1 MTEQRIILELGSGA
15 DLHGGDQTKAA
26 IRAVEDAL
34 RRSSLSLF
42 RTLDL
47 DPNTMRV
54 VITIG
59 APDPGGVDKA
69 AIARIPPYGAAEVEV
84 ARGGVSAAGL
94 GDAGGEGTGSEAVIV
109 AAAIA
114 VHVDIPDGRWRLA

>member
-1 MTEQRIILELGSGA
+1 MTERRIILELGSGA

-26 IRAVEDAL
+26 VRAVEDAL

-42 RTLDL
+42 RTLEL
-47 DPNTMRV
+47 DPEAMRV

-59 APDPGGVDKA
+59 APDPASVDAA
-69 AIARIPPYGAAEVEV
+69 AIARIPPYGAVEV
-84 ARGGVSAAGL
+84 DVVKGGVSATGL
-94 GDAGGEGTGSEAVIV
+94 GGGETGSDAVIV

-114 VHVDIPDGRWRLA
+114 VHVDIPDGRWRVA